1 MDLRP
6 AGRGILL
13 ADRFGK
19 ESPPGLPNTLT
30 SLPFRGVTMSSQ
42 KQCLKSDRIPPAVG
56 PYSQAVRYGD
66 LLFCSGMIPLD
77 PETRKVVAGGIAEQT
92 RQVLDNLTR
101 LLEDCGSSAAQVLK
115 TTVFLKN
122 MEHFAE
128 FNAIYAEYFA
138 QEPPA
143 RSTVQ
148 VARLPLDVLIE
159 VEAIASV

>member
-1 MDLRP
+1 M
-6 AGRGILL
+6 
-13 ADRFGK
+13 
-19 ESPPGLPNTLT
+19 PPT
-30 SLPFRGVTMSSQ
+30 
-42 KQCLKSDRIPPAVG
+42 KQALKSDRIPPAIG
-56 PYSQAVRYGD
+56 PYSQAVRHGD
-66 LLFCSGMIPLD
+66 LLFCSGAIPLD

-92 RQVLDNLTR
+92 RRVLENLSL
-101 LLEDCGSSAAQVLK
+101 LLEDCGSSLGQVVK
-115 TTVFLKN
+115 TTVFLQN

>member
-1 MDLRP
+1 M
-6 AGRGILL
+6 
-13 ADRFGK
+13 AD
-19 ESPPGLPNTLT
+19 P
-30 SLPFRGVTMSSQ
+30 
-42 KQCLKSDRIPPAVG
+42 KQCLHSDRIPPAVG
-56 PYSQAVRYGD
+56 PYSQAVRHGG

-101 LLEDCGSSAAQVLK
+101 LLEDCGSSPAQVLK
-115 TTVFLKN
+115 TTVFLQN

-128 FNAIYAEYFA
+128 FNAIYAEYFP

-159 VEAIASV
+159 VEAIASA